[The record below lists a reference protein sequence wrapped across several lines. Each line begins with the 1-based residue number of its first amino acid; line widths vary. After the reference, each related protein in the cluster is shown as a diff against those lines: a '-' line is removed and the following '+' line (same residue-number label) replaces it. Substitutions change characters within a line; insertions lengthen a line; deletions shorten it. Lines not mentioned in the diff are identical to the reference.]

1 MPLLGHALSV
11 HLSALRIG
19 IVTVFH
25 GRWREG
31 LKQLIAPVGYW
42 RLWPNA
48 VILSEYEKHRPSRVL
63 DVSSPKLPSLILGS
77 QAEVWAT
84 DLDDPQLTSRW
95 KSTADAIGLQNYHV
109 QFENA
114 CALSFPDSSFDMV
127 YSISVIE
134 HIPGQGDTAA
144 LVEFE
149 RVLKPGGVVIV
160 EVPFRHTRQ
169 EVMQHYDSKGFKLD
183 TPRFYERYYDNGW
196 LDSRLQA
203 PGLVLDQRW
212 ILGEWLPIDPW
223 IATPRLPRPLR
234 LLLLPFEPLLAL
246 VNYWMRKDDT
256 SGRPLAALLVFRK
269 SEVLSPDLPKLARG
283 AEKIS

>member
-1 MPLLGHALSV
+1 MPLLGHAISV

-19 IVTVFH
+19 IVTLFR

-48 VILSEYEKHRPSRVL
+48 VILSEFEKYRPARIL
-63 DVSSPKLPSLILGS
+63 DVSSPKLPSLILGDR
-77 QAEVWAT
+77 AEVWAT

-95 KSTADAIGLQNYHV
+95 KATADAIGRTNYHV

-114 CALSFPDSSFDMV
+114 CSLSFPSASFDMV

-149 RVLKPGGVVIV
+149 RVLNPGGIVIV
-160 EVPFRHTRQ
+160 EVPFRHTR
-169 EVMQHYDSKGFKLD
+169 EEIMQHYDSKGFKLES
-183 TPRFYERYYDNGW
+183 PRFYERYYDNESLVG
-196 LDSRLQA
+196 RLHA
-203 PGLVLDQRW
+203 PGLVVDQRW

-234 LLLLPFEPLLAL
+234 LLLLPLEPLLAL
-246 VNYWMRKDDT
+246 VNYWMRMDD
-256 SGRPLAALLVFRK
+256 SAGRPLAALLVFRK
-269 SEVLSPDLPKLARG
+269 SEVLTPNLP
-283 AEKIS
+283 

>member
-1 MPLLGHALSV
+1 MPLFSYALSV
-11 HLSALRIG
+11 YFSALRIG
-19 IVTVFH
+19 AVTVLR

-48 VILSEYEKHRPSRVL
+48 VILAEYNKSRPARIL
-63 DVSSPKLPSLILGS
+63 DVSSPKLPSLILGGH
-77 QAEVWAT
+77 AEVWAT
-84 DLDDPQLTSRW
+84 DLDDPHLTSRW
-95 KSTADAIGLQNYHV
+95 KATAAAIGLRNYHV

-114 CALSFPDSSFDMV
+114 CALSFPPASFDLV

-160 EVPFRHTRQ
+160 EVPFRRAPQ
-169 EVMQHYDSKGFKLD
+169 EVMQHYDSKGFKLE
-183 TPRFYERYYDNGW
+183 TPRFYERYYDNAG
-196 LDSRLQA
+196 LDNRLRA

-223 IATPRLPRPLR
+223 IATPRLFRPLR
-234 LLLLPFEPLLAL
+234 LLLLPWEPLLAL
-246 VNYWMRKDDT
+246 VNYWMRKDDR

-269 SEVLSPDLPKLARG
+269 PA
-283 AEKIS
+283 

>member
-1 MPLLGHALSV
+1 
-11 HLSALRIG
+11 
-19 IVTVFH
+19 
-25 GRWREG
+25 
-31 LKQLIAPVGYW
+31 
-42 RLWPNA
+42 
-48 VILSEYEKHRPSRVL
+48 
-63 DVSSPKLPSLILGS
+63 
-77 QAEVWAT
+77 
-84 DLDDPQLTSRW
+84 
-95 KSTADAIGLQNYHV
+95 
-109 QFENA
+109 
-114 CALSFPDSSFDMV
+114 
-127 YSISVIE
+127 
-134 HIPGQGDTAA
+134 
-144 LVEFE
+144 
-149 RVLKPGGVVIV
+149 
-160 EVPFRHTRQ
+160 
-169 EVMQHYDSKGFKLD
+169 MQHYDSKGFKLD